1 MILFG
6 PFWDHVNVTET
17 PMSNKPFKVLLPID
31 VMDAIEDAASKSLRS
46 KTSEIVFALRN
57 YYASQEVRK

>member
-1 MILFG
+1 
-6 PFWDHVNVTET
+6 
-17 PMSNKPFKVLLPID
+17 MSNKPFKVLLPID
-31 VMDAIEDAASKSLRS
+31 VMDSIEDAASKSLRS